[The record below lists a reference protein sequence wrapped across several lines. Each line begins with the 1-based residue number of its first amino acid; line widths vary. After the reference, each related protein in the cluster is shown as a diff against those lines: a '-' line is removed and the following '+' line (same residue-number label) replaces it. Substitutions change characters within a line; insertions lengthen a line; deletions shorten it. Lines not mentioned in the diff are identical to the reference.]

1 MPKSKT
7 LGGAK
12 KRYKVTGSG
21 RIKRQKANRA
31 HILTSKT
38 RKRKRHLRQ
47 DSMVDSANLNLVHKQ
62 LLMG

>member
-1 MPKSKT
+1 MKT

-21 RIKRQKANRA
+21 QIKRQKAFRA

-38 RKRKRHLRQ
+38 RKRKRQLRQ
-47 DSMVDSANLNLVHKQ
+47 DALVNSANIKLIRRQLVI
-62 LLMG
+62 G